1 MNQTPSSICYLD
13 PAVEEALY
21 RPREAIAPIQP
32 IDAMAEDMATEWVD
46 REVRPTWLNCL

>member
-21 RPREAIAPIQP
+21 TPGEAIAPIQP
-32 IDAMAEDMATEWVD
+32 IDAMAEDMAKPRSD
-46 REVRPTWLNCL
+46 GLYRQAGCAK